1 MAKPIKADEWTLP
14 STPKKKREK
23 KVTERTGEVKRGE
36 IVSGGG
42 HASLQ
47 SEYNHFAAA
56 HRVAEEKARQKK
68 LQELAE
74 RAQAARRERA
84 ADLAD
89 PQREQKN
96 AEALANFKKARQVNQ
111 AFVRMGHPEEADK
124 TVEEDFSYDYVE
136 TDKEREAFSRR
147 KRVQKLYREKN
158 KK

>member
-1 MAKPIKADEWTLP
+1 MAKPIKADEWTLA

-56 HRVAEEKARQKK
+56 HRAAEEKARQEK
-68 LQELAE
+68 LQELY
-74 RAQAARRERA
+74 
-84 ADLAD
+84 LSSSF
-89 PQREQKN
+89 
-96 AEALANFKKARQVNQ
+96 ANFKKARQVNQ